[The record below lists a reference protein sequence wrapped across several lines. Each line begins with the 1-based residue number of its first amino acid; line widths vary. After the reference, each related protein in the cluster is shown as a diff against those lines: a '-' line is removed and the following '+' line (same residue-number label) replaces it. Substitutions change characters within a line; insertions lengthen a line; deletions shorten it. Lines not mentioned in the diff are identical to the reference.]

1 MLDKLFGSP
10 LHEHADPAQRVLG
23 VNALPPDSNVLAQL
37 LGSDPSPDV
46 RGAAATR
53 CDDPTVLAAALSV
66 ETEASVRSAI
76 AASLGK
82 VLATTADGDSVRSL
96 LASPQCPDSVR
107 AQVALH
113 TRDEQRRR
121 DALSGM
127 TDEHALVDVAL
138 GAEHASA
145 RIAAAERVHAPEP
158 LRRLLAGSRDRDRG
172 VARLAR
178 ERLDA
183 INQRAENAEA
193 ADAILREAEALVDQP
208 GPIVT
213 AAVELDRRWKALVL
227 GDDALRRARWDAVG
241 RQMQQRFDRE
251 LDEQRAHARFEQRL
265 NDWLAALQPPPAAS
279 LPGLREEWMA
289 LQSEAARENDS
300 AALTRLEQADRQLQ
314 QWEQA
319 APALAAAEALVVE
332 AEQLATGTP
341 IDDAQLPAR
350 WQTLDLSAR
359 TPALTRRFEA
369 ALLVIEQRRLAI
381 VRATQQEQGAARQ
394 QLHTSLHEAELAL
407 AAGHL
412 QEARAAA
419 DRARALKVHAGLL
432 PKPSVQRLSRV
443 VQQLVELERW
453 QQFGQQ
459 NARVQ
464 LCERAEALVHPSLGS
479 GAQAPGAPAP
489 ASLSPTALA
498 REVQQLRAEWKKLD
512 EQHAGVPKPLWERFD
527 AACERAYAPAARHFA
542 EQAALHKQARRQRE
556 DFIAVAAAHAPTR
569 LGEPHDWRAI
579 EHWLRETESTWRGPS
594 LGSVEPA
601 AWKKLDA
608 RLKSALA
615 PLHEALTAARL
626 QARQQ
631 REALITEAQALAAKA
646 AERDTPARVKELQA
660 RWQAHARSIVL
671 AQRDERTLWDRF
683 RAACNAVFDARTG
696 SRKEADERRH
706 TQRRALESLCEQ
718 TEQLA
723 QSGDTDEAGVRARLR
738 ELQEQWRKAIAESGP
753 AAALEARFRTARTSV
768 EDVLRGRSRASEAA
782 VWQALFAK
790 ERLCEELDALVI
802 AEADADADPTAVEA
816 LEQRWSALPPLA
828 ADWERKLLKRRDTAL
843 GARVAAYGREDHAD
857 DIRKCAAAR
866 RDALLELE
874 LMLGMDSPAD
884 LQKERLAVQV
894 KHLRDRFKRTAADS
908 AGGAV
913 EVLLHW
919 CGLPGIA
926 EARDRQRCER
936 IVAAIQ
942 RRR

>member
-1 MLDKLFGSP
+1 MLDKIFGSP
-10 LHEHADPAQRVLG
+10 LHENADPSQRALG
-23 VNALPPDSNVLAQL
+23 VAALPPDSKVLAQL

-46 RGAAATR
+46 RRAAATH
-53 CDDPTVLAAALSV
+53 CVDPVVLAAALQT
-66 ETEASVRSAI
+66 ETEPSVRSAI

-82 VLATTADGDSVRSL
+82 VLAAMADTSIVRSML
-96 LASPQCPDSVR
+96 SAREFPDAVR

-113 TRDEQRRR
+113 AQDEERRR
-121 DALSGM
+121 EALNGM
-127 TDEHALVDVAL
+127 ADEDALVDVAL
-138 GAEHASA
+138 GADHASV
-145 RIAAAERVHAPEP
+145 RFAAAERVHAPEP
-158 LRRLLAGSRDRDRG
+158 LRRLLTGARDKDRG
-172 VARLAR
+172 VSRLAR

-183 INQRAENAEA
+183 ISRRIENADA
-193 ADAILREAEALVDQP
+193 ADAILSEAEALVSQP

-227 GDDALRRARWDAVG
+227 GDDEVRRVRWDAVG

-251 LDEQRAHARFEQRL
+251 LDEQRAHAQFEQRL
-265 NDWLAALQPPPAAS
+265 GEWLAALQPPPATA
-279 LPGLREEWMA
+279 LPELREQLVA
-289 LQSEAARENDS
+289 LRAEAAGDRDS
-300 AALTRLEQADRQLQ
+300 RALARLELAERQLA

-350 WQTLDLSAR
+350 WQALDLAAR

-381 VRATQQEQGAARQ
+381 VRAAQQEQGAARQ
-394 QLHTSLHEAELAL
+394 QLHTALHEAEQAL

-459 NARVQ
+459 SARVQ
-464 LCERAEALVHPSLGS
+464 LCERAEALVQKTVDPV
-479 GAQAPGAPAP
+479 
-489 ASLSPTALA
+489 ALA

-527 AACERAYAPAARHFA
+527 SACERAYAPAARHFA
-542 EQAALHKQARRQRE
+542 EQSAQHRQARKQRE
-556 DFIAVAAAHAPTR
+556 EFIAASAAHAPT
-569 LGEPHDWRAI
+569 LLVEPHDWRAI
-579 EHWLRETESTWRGPS
+579 ERWLRESEATWRGPR
-594 LGSVEPA
+594 LGSVEPG

-608 RLKSALA
+608 RLKAALS
-615 PLHEALTAARL
+615 PLHEALNAARL

-631 REALITEAQALAAKA
+631 REALIVEAEALGARA
-646 AERDTPARVKELQA
+646 AERDTPSRVKELQA
-660 RWQAHARSIVL
+660 RWQTQAKSIVL
-671 AQRDERTLWDRF
+671 AQRDERTLWERF

-696 SRKEADERRH
+696 SRKEADERRNV
-706 TQRRALESLCEQ
+706 QRQALEALCEHI
-718 TEQLA
+718 EQLA
-723 QSGDTDEAGVRARLR
+723 QSADQDEAKVRGALR
-738 ELQEQWRKAIAESGP
+738 ELQEQWRKAITEGGS
-753 AAALEARFRTARTSV
+753 AAAAIEARFKKARTGV
-768 EDVLRGRSRASEAA
+768 EDLLRGRTRASETA
-782 VWQALFAK
+782 VWQTLFAK
-790 ERLCEELDALVI
+790 EQLCEELDAYAVS
-802 AEADADADPTAVEA
+802 DAVADPTIGESVQ
-816 LEQRWSALPPLA
+816 QRWSALPPLA
-828 ADWERKLLKRRDTAL
+828 ADWEQKLLKRRDTTLAAL
-843 GARVAAYGREDHAD
+843 APLADAYAREDHAD
-857 DIRKCAAAR
+857 DIRKCAATR

-874 LMLGMDSPAD
+874 LMLGMESPAD

-894 KHLRDRFKRTAADS
+894 KHLRDRFKRTASDGTGS
-908 AGGAV
+908 AV

-919 CGLPGIA
+919 CALPGIA

-936 IVAAIQ
+936 IVATLQ

>member
-1 MLDKLFGSP
+1 VLDKLFGSS
-10 LHEHADPAQRVLG
+10 LHEHADPAQRVHG
-23 VNALPPDSNVLAQL
+23 VTALPPDSKVLAQL
-37 LGSDPSPDV
+37 LGSDPSIDV
-46 RGAAATR
+46 RRAAATH
-53 CDDPTVLAAALSV
+53 CSDPTVLAAALRA
-66 ETEASVRSAI
+66 ETEPSVRSAI
-76 AASLGK
+76 ATSLGK
-82 VLATTADGDSVRSL
+82 VLAATADADIVRSL
-96 LASPQCPDSVR
+96 LAAPECPDAVR
-107 AQVALH
+107 AQIALH

-121 DALSGM
+121 DALNGIR
-127 TDEHALVDVAL
+127 DESALVDVAL

-145 RIAAAERVHAPEP
+145 RLAAAERVHAPEP
-158 LRRLLAGSRDRDRG
+158 LRRLLAGARDKDRG

-183 INQRAENAEA
+183 INRRIENVDA
-193 ADAILREAEALVDQP
+193 ADAILREAEALVSQP

-227 GDDALRRARWDAVG
+227 GDDELRRARWEAVG

-265 NDWLAALQPPPAAS
+265 SDWLAALQPAPAAS
-279 LPGLREEWMA
+279 LSRLREELNA
-289 LQSEAARENDS
+289 LRSEASRDND
-300 AALTRLEQADRQLQ
+300 APALTRLEQAERQLQ

-332 AEQLATGTP
+332 AEQLAMGTP

-350 WQTLDLSAR
+350 WQTLDLAAR

-394 QLHTSLHEAELAL
+394 QLHTSLHEAEQAL

-419 DRARALKVHAGLL
+419 DRARALKAHAGLL

-459 NARVQ
+459 TARVQ
-464 LCERAEALVHPSLGS
+464 LCDRAEALVQKTLT
-479 GAQAPGAPAP
+479 PA
-489 ASLSPTALA
+489 ALA

-527 AACERAYAPAARHFA
+527 GACERAYAPAARHFA
-542 EQAALHKQARRQRE
+542 EQAALHKQARKQRE
-556 DFIAVAAAHAPTR
+556 DFIAMSATHVPT
-569 LGEPHDWRAI
+569 LLVEPHDWRAV
-579 EHWLRETESTWRGPS
+579 ERWLRDTESTWRGPS
-594 LGSVEPA
+594 LGSVEPGS
-601 AWKKLDA
+601 WKKLDS
-608 RLKSALA
+608 RLKTALA
-615 PLHEALTAARL
+615 PLHEALNATRL

-631 REALITEAQALAAKA
+631 REALIVEAEALAARA

-660 RWQAHARSIVL
+660 RWQAHAKSIVL
-671 AQRDERTLWDRF
+671 AQRDERTLWERF

-696 SRKEADERRH
+696 SRKEADERKHAQRH
-706 TQRRALESLCEQ
+706 ALEALCEQ
-718 TEQLA
+718 MEQLA
-723 QSGDTDEAGVRARLR
+723 QSSDADEAAVRGTLR

-753 AAALEARFRTARTSV
+753 AAAIEARFRTARGGV
-768 EDVLRGRSRASEAA
+768 EDMLRGRTRASEAA
-782 VWQALFAK
+782 IWQSLFAK
-790 ERLCEELDALVI
+790 ERLCEELDALAL
-802 AEADADADPTAVEA
+802 AEQDADPTVVESVQ
-816 LEQRWSALPPLA
+816 QRWSALPPLA
-828 ADWERKLLKRRDTAL
+828 NDWEQKLLKRRDATLNAL
-843 GARVAAYGREDHAD
+843 APLADAYAREDHAD
-857 DIRKCAAAR
+857 DIKKSAAAR

-874 LMLGMDSPAD
+874 LMLGLESPAD

-894 KHLRDRFKRTAADS
+894 KHLRDRFKRTTSDNTGS
-908 AGGAV
+908 AV
-913 EVLLHW
+913 EVLLQW
-919 CGLPGIA
+919 CALPGVA

-936 IVAAIQ
+936 IVATLQ

>member
-1 MLDKLFGSP
+1 VLDKIFGSP

-23 VNALPPDSNVLAQL
+23 VAALPPDSKVLAQL
-37 LGSDPSPDV
+37 LDSDPSTDV
-46 RGAAATR
+46 RNAAATR
-53 CDDPTVLAAALSV
+53 CTDPVVLSGALQA
-66 ETEASVRSAI
+66 ETEPSVRSAI
-76 AASLGK
+76 ASSLGK
-82 VLATTADGDSVRSL
+82 VLAATADTGIVRSL
-96 LASPQCPDSVR
+96 LAAQECPDAVR
-107 AQVALH
+107 AQIALH
-113 TRDEQRRR
+113 TQDEQRRR
-121 DALSGM
+121 DALNGM
-127 TDEHALVDVAL
+127 ADEDALVDVAL
-138 GAEHASA
+138 GAEHASV

-158 LRRLLAGSRDRDRG
+158 LRRLLTGARDKDRG

-183 INQRAENAEA
+183 INRRIENADA
-193 ADAILREAEALVDQP
+193 ADAILREAEALVLQP

-227 GDDALRRARWDAVG
+227 GDDEVRRARWDAVG
-241 RQMQQRFDRE
+241 RLMQQRFDRE

-265 NDWLAALQPPPAAS
+265 GAWIAALQPPTATE
-279 LPGLREEWMA
+279 LPMLREELIA
-289 LQSEAARENDS
+289 LRTEAAVDNDS
-300 AALTRLEQADRQLQ
+300 RALAQLEQAERQLV

-332 AEQLATGTP
+332 AEELATGTP

-350 WQTLDLSAR
+350 WQALDLAAR

-381 VRATQQEQGAARQ
+381 VRAAQQEQGALRQ
-394 QLHTSLHEAELAL
+394 QLHTALHEAELAL

-459 NARVQ
+459 SARVQ
-464 LCERAEALVHPSLGS
+464 LCERAEALVQKTVDPV
-479 GAQAPGAPAP
+479 
-489 ASLSPTALA
+489 ALA

-527 AACERAYAPAARHFA
+527 SACERAYAPAARHFA
-542 EQAALHKQARRQRE
+542 EQAAQHRQARKQRE
-556 DFIAVAAAHAPTR
+556 EFIAMCAAHAPT
-569 LGEPHDWRAI
+569 LLVEPHDWRAI
-579 EHWLRETESTWRGPS
+579 ERWLRDAEVTWRGPS
-594 LGSVEPA
+594 LGSVEPG

-608 RLKSALA
+608 RLKTALS
-615 PLHEALTAARL
+615 PLHEALNAARL

-631 REALITEAQALAAKA
+631 REALIVEAEALGARA

-660 RWQAHARSIVL
+660 RWQTHAKSIVL
-671 AQRDERTLWDRF
+671 AQRDERTLWERF

-706 TQRRALESLCEQ
+706 VQRTALEALCEQ
-718 TEQLA
+718 MEQLA
-723 QSGDTDEAGVRARLR
+723 QSTDADEAKVRSSLR
-738 ELQEQWRKAIAESGP
+738 ELQEQWRRVISEGGP
-753 AAALEARFRTARTSV
+753 TAAAIEARFKTARTGV
-768 EDVLRGRSRASEAA
+768 EDLLRGRSRASEAA
-782 VWQALFAK
+782 IWQTLFAK
-790 ERLCEELDALVI
+790 EQLCEELDAFAI
-802 AEADADADPTAVEA
+802 SDASADPTIGESVQ
-816 LEQRWSALPPLA
+816 QRWSALPPLA
-828 ADWERKLLKRRDTAL
+828 TDWEQKLLKRRDTTLNAFAPL
-843 GARVAAYGREDHAD
+843 ADAYAREDLAD
-857 DIRKCAAAR
+857 DIKKSASAR

-874 LMLGMDSPAD
+874 LMLGLESPAD

-894 KHLRDRFKRTAADS
+894 KHLRDRFKRTTLDTT
-908 AGGAV
+908 GGAV
-913 EVLLHW
+913 EVLLRW
-919 CGLPGIA
+919 CALPGVA

-936 IVAAIQ
+936 IVASLQ

>member
-10 LHEHADPAQRVLG
+10 LHEHADPAQRVHG
-23 VNALPPDSNVLAQL
+23 VTALPPDSKVLAQL
-37 LGSDPSPDV
+37 LGSDPSADV
-46 RGAAATR
+46 RSAAATH
-53 CDDPTVLAAALSV
+53 CGDPTVLASALGA
-66 ETEASVRSAI
+66 ETEPSVRSAI

-82 VLATTADGDSVRSL
+82 VLAATADTGIVQSL
-96 LASPQCPDSVR
+96 LTAPECPDTVR
-107 AQVALH
+107 AQIALH

-121 DALSGM
+121 DALNGI
-127 TDEHALVDVAL
+127 TDEDALVDVAL

-158 LRRLLAGSRDRDRG
+158 LRRLLAGARDKDRG

-183 INQRAENAEA
+183 IQRRIENADA
-193 ADAILREAEALVDQP
+193 ADAILREAEALVAQA

-213 AAVELDRRWKALVL
+213 AAVELDRRWKVLAL
-227 GDDALRRARWDAVG
+227 GDDELRRARWEAVG

-265 NDWLAALQPPPAAS
+265 SDWLAALQPAPAAS
-279 LPGLREEWMA
+279 LSRLREE
-289 LQSEAARENDS
+289 LTELRSEASRDNDAS
-300 AALTRLEQADRQLQ
+300 ALTRLDQAERQLQ

-350 WQTLDLSAR
+350 WQTLNLAAR

-394 QLHTSLHEAELAL
+394 QLHTSLHEAEQAL

-419 DRARALKVHAGLL
+419 DRARALKAHAGLL

-464 LCERAEALVHPSLGS
+464 LCDRAEALVQKTLTPAAL
-479 GAQAPGAPAP
+479 APM
-489 ASLSPTALA
+489 ALA

-527 AACERAYAPAARHFA
+527 GACERAYAPAARHFA
-542 EQAALHKQARRQRE
+542 EQAAQHKQARKQRE
-556 DFIAVAAAHAPTR
+556 DFIAMSAAHAPTL
-569 LGEPHDWRAI
+569 LGEPHDWRAV
-579 EHWLRETESTWRGPS
+579 ERWLRDTETTWRGPS
-594 LGSVEPA
+594 LGSVEPG

-608 RLKSALA
+608 RLKTALA
-615 PLHEALTAARL
+615 PLHEALSASRL

-631 REALITEAQALAAKA
+631 REALIVEAEALAARA

-660 RWQAHARSIVL
+660 RWQAHAKSIVL
-671 AQRDERTLWDRF
+671 AQRDERALWERF

-706 TQRRALESLCEQ
+706 VQRRALEALCEQ
-718 TEQLA
+718 MEQLA
-723 QSGDTDEAGVRARLR
+723 HASDADEATVRVAMR
-738 ELQEQWRKAIAESGP
+738 ELQEQWRKAITDGGP
-753 AAALEARFRTARTSV
+753 AAAIEARFRTARTGV
-768 EDVLRGRSRASEAA
+768 EDLLRGRTRASEAA
-782 VWQALFAK
+782 VWQTLFAK
-790 ERLCEELDALVI
+790 ERLCEELDAL
-802 AEADADADPTAVEA
+802 ALAGQDADPGAVESVQ
-816 LEQRWSALPPLA
+816 QRWSALPPLA
-828 ADWERKLLKRRDTAL
+828 NDWEQKLLKRRDTTLNAL
-843 GARVAAYGREDHAD
+843 APLADAYAREDHAD
-857 DIRKCAAAR
+857 DIKKYAAAR

-874 LMLGMDSPAD
+874 LMLGMESPGD

-894 KHLRDRFKRTAADS
+894 KHLRDRFKRTTSDS
-908 AGGAV
+908 TGSAV

-936 IVAAIQ
+936 IAATIQ